1 MNTNIKIIT
10 ALIFFTSC
18 NDIPLKFPQPVY
30 LENIEK
36 IPNNFQGSFERI
48 DDKDTVRYKLFETFG
63 LIDKDTLR
71 LDSDELII
79 KHQNNNLFVNL
90 KFDDYYNLY
99 VLSRFNYFEADSIQ
113 IKTFSFNDVPA
124 HHYTKNNEETT
135 IPSSL
140 KYMINNKFSFVESII
155 DTTLE
160 SNFEIFSDTL
170 NINQISTLLNWDRY
184 AYRLKFNKH

>member
-1 MNTNIKIIT
+1 MKTKIKIIT
-10 ALIFFTSC
+10 ALILFTSC

-63 LIDKDTLR
+63 VIDKDTLR

-90 KFDDYYNLY
+90 KSDGYYNLY
-99 VLSRFNYFEADSIQ
+99 VLSRFNYFETDSIL
-113 IKTFSFNDVPA
+113 IKNLSVDDEKTHSKNDASSILNYLLINKLFNIDQQYIDSTIESSDV
-124 HHYTKNNEETT
+124 
-135 IPSSL
+135 L
-140 KYMINNKFSFVESII
+140 
-155 DTTLE
+155 
-160 SNFEIFSDTL
+160 SDTL
-170 NINQISTLLNWDRY
+170 NVNQIITLLNWDRY